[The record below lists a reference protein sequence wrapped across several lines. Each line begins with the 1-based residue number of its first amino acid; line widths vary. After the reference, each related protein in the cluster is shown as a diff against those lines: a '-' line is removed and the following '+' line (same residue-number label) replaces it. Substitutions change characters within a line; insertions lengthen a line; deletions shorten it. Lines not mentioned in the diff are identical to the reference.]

1 MLYFIY
7 QKQKPI
13 RLSAESRLDGPNRV
27 LVFDIMCFNLRPFL
41 MWGDVFFHFHP
52 IKFRNGITDNSVLY
66 LKKMADRL
74 KQSLI
79 EFSRSKILQYP
90 DYFDLSVTVHKLVDW
105 LICRLYFDCFFIC

>member
-1 MLYFIY
+1 MGVRFKKTNSDKLHEFYQFSVGNGGLIVLYFIY

-27 LVFDIMCFNLRPFL
+27 LVFDIMCFNLRSFL

-66 LKKMADRL
+66 LKKW
-74 KQSLI
+74 QI
-79 EFSRSKILQYP
+79 
-90 DYFDLSVTVHKLVDW
+90 V
-105 LICRLYFDCFFIC
+105 